1 MGASAVRRLEV
12 RLARMLVAGLFAG
25 LAGPALAAPPVPVF
39 GTPIWPA
46 DLAGEVSI
54 PPSGAGLPAG
64 HGTASDGALVYA
76 GQCAACHGDKLQG
89 VKATGGPALVGG
101 RGTLT
106 AKTPVKTVESS
117 WPYATTLFDYVKRA
131 MPFNAP
137 GSLSDDQ
144 VYAVVAYILA
154 QDKIVGADATMN
166 AARLPKVRMPNAAG
180 FVPDP
185 RPDAPKVLTER

>member
-1 MGASAVRRLEV
+1 MRWSEV
-12 RLARMLVAGLFAG
+12 RLARMLGAYLLAG
-25 LAGPALAAPPVPVF
+25 LAGPAFAAPPVPLF
-39 GTPIWPA
+39 GTPIGPG

-54 PPSGAGLPAG
+54 PPSGVGLPVG
-64 HGTASDGALVYA
+64 HGTAAEGALVYA
-76 GQCAACHGDKLQG
+76 GQCAACHGANLQG

-106 AKTPVKTVESS
+106 AKKPVKTVESS

-137 GSLSDDQ
+137 GSLSDNQ
-144 VYAVVAYILA
+144 VYAVVAYILM
-154 QDKIVGADATMN
+154 QDKIISPEKTMDAVS
-166 AARLPKVRMPNAAG
+166 LPKVQMPNAAG

-185 RPDAPKVLTER
+185 RPGAPKVLSER